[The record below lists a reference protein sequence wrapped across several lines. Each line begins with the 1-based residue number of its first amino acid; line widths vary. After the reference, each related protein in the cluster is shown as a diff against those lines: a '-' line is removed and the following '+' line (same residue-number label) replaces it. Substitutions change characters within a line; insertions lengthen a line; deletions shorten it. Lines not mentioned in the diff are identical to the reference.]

1 MFDTFPADEARKWTA
16 DHTPHVWLI
25 SACYLG
31 FVLTAPGKIVMK
43 HGLLPQ
49 WYYYNGLLQLC
60 LLVAFVPHVTFSL
73 TAGWR
78 DSVCCNH
85 SLYSGALSG
94 TVMFLFVFS
103 KLLDLAETVLIIL
116 EGRQPLLIHIFHHII
131 TLLVTW
137 HSYSHHHS
145 LGSRA
150 SHGADNASREGLVW
164 PAEARV
170 KPWPSAKIGRTRCRA
185 VDACG
190 CVADAEVRLRPSSV
204 VMRDAHTFEDIFGWF
219 VFINL
224 FSHVILYSYLSPK
237 KFGIAPCWLFVA
249 FTQVYQLVFC
259 LIICFTAQNVIDEG
273 GKCDVDPG
281 RLSLDKFVAAVFFF
295 IFADFYHVKYRKF
308 RETHECALAQYLR
321 SSPTHSIR
329 RTTPRRSPRD
339 FTIRPYSPTG
349 ITPSD
354 PYITN

>member
-145 LGSRA
+145 LGR
-150 SHGADNASREGLVW
+150 
-164 PAEARV
+164 
-170 KPWPSAKIGRTRCRA
+170 
-185 VDACG
+185 
-190 CVADAEVRLRPSSV
+190 
-204 VMRDAHTFEDIFGWF
+204 WF

-259 LIICFTAQNVIDEG
+259 LIICFTAQNYNTAPNLCKKDAPDAFLRRKASHAHTSPQNGAFAILKTDSYSARC
-273 GKCDVDPG
+273 GKANHT
-281 RLSLDKFVAAVFFF
+281 RFTVFGSCKLFS
-295 IFADFYHVKYRKF
+295 
-308 RETHECALAQYLR
+308 YLKKLLR
-321 SSPTHSIR
+321 H
-329 RTTPRRSPRD
+329 
-339 FTIRPYSPTG
+339 
-349 ITPSD
+349 
-354 PYITN
+354 

>member
-1 MFDTFPADEARKWTA
+1 MFDTFPANDARKWIA

-43 HGLLPQ
+43 HGMLPQ
-49 WYYYNGLLQLC
+49 WYYFNGLLQLC
-60 LLVAFVPHVTFSL
+60 LLLAFVPQVTFSL
-73 TAGWR
+73 GSGWR

-85 SLYSGALSG
+85 SLYTGVISG
-94 TVMFLFVFS
+94 TVMFLFVFT

-116 EGRQPLLIHIFHHII
+116 DGRQPLLIHIFHHII
-131 TLLVTW
+131 TLLFTW

-145 LGSRA
+145 LGR
-150 SHGADNASREGLVW
+150 
-164 PAEARV
+164 
-170 KPWPSAKIGRTRCRA
+170 
-185 VDACG
+185 
-190 CVADAEVRLRPSSV
+190 
-204 VMRDAHTFEDIFGWF
+204 WF

-321 SSPTHSIR
+321 SSPTRSIR

-339 FTIRPYSPTG
+339 ITIRPYSPTG
-349 ITPSD
+349 ITPTD
-354 PYITN
+354 PYVTN